1 MDQEAV
7 DGIEASAI
15 TRGRVLTT
23 VAFLLAIGAAV
34 TLLTLVLL
42 GLEYDF
48 DDGILDPFDPAW
60 APLLVLGA
68 AISAPIVLLSMKP
81 WTRWPVGVGFALGSA
96 WLLLKAD
103 FGDEHLPRAAR
114 RRRGST
120 AVARGG
126 GPVGA
131 CRCAHSS

>member
-1 MDQEAV
+1 MDQEQV

-23 VAFLLAIGAAV
+23 VAFLLAIVAAM
-34 TLLTLVLL
+34 TLVTLVLV

-81 WTRWPVGVGFALGSA
+81 WTRWPVGAGFALGSA
-96 WLLLKAD
+96 WLLLKEGPLS
-103 FGDEHLPRAAR
+103 FLMR
-114 RRRGST
+114 RRSCEKASSSSIFLGAPATRGS
-120 AVARGG
+120 
-126 GPVGA
+126 
-131 CRCAHSS
+131 S